1 VAPLAEADAHALTL
15 AVSRSYREA
24 LARTRAGAVLVSGEL
39 ADAPGPGTRIV
50 VADPARAM
58 ARVVER
64 LFPAPVAPPGV
75 HPTAVLGRGVALGA
89 DVSVGPYVV
98 VGERVRI
105 GARTRLGP
113 GVVLEDDVTLGDDCH
128 LAARVVCCHGVQV
141 GDRVRVK
148 PGAVLG
154 GIGFGFH
161 SGPDGHRRV
170 PHVGGLRIADDVEI
184 GANSTVDRGSLGD
197 TVVGHGTKIDNMV
210 HVGHNC
216 RIGAHCILAGGV
228 MVAGSVQTGDF
239 VIFGGASGAIDH
251 VRLGMGARVG
261 AGSAVFADVPPGQTV
276 SGFPAQSHRETLRAQ
291 AAVRRLPPLMRRLER
306 LAERDGPDA

>member
-1 VAPLAEADAHALTL
+1 
-15 AVSRSYREA
+15 
-24 LARTRAGAVLVSGEL
+24 
-39 ADAPGPGTRIV
+39 
-50 VADPARAM
+50 
-58 ARVVER
+58 
-64 LFPAPVAPPGV
+64 
-75 HPTAVLGRGVALGA
+75 
-89 DVSVGPYVV
+89 
-98 VGERVRI
+98 
-105 GARTRLGP
+105 
-113 GVVLEDDVTLGDDCH
+113 
-128 LAARVVCCHGVQV
+128 
-141 GDRVRVK
+141 
-148 PGAVLG
+148 
-154 GIGFGFH
+154 
-161 SGPDGHRRV
+161 
-170 PHVGGLRIADDVEI
+170 
-184 GANSTVDRGSLGD
+184 
-197 TVVGHGTKIDNMV
+197 V